1 MRIVKSGLYNEVNE
15 ELFKNVYEPKGWKR
29 VEEQAAPK
37 SNENITINEPNGE
50 QKIKEANANKKRRNA
65 KFNDKI
71 IKE

>member
-15 ELFKNVYEPKGWKR
+15 ELFKKVYEPKGWKR

-50 QKIKEANANKKRRNA
+50 QKIKEANANKKRKNA

>member
-29 VEEQAAPK
+29 VEEQAAPI